1 VYPKR
6 SWLEARLRSLV
17 LLDESYSGSVLGDQD
32 PEQTIRFVPCV
43 LKKPFQMSWCM
54 DALLDE
60 TMGGY
65 WQCWVFQ
72 PVLHWKDFIHGRFV
86 GREEERNRTKQ
97 FFHDIL
103 TSKILIASFIAHEI
117 YQRLVA
123 NGAEEAKNW
132 EGSQI
137 VAGNNSRLSFVQA
150 AQLRMR
156 MFGPPFITVAIVGR
170 TDKSKTFSQ

>member
-1 VYPKR
+1 MAV
-6 SWLEARLRSLV
+6 
-17 LLDESYSGSVLGDQD
+17 QD
-32 PEQTIRFVPCV
+32 
-43 LKKPFQMSWCM
+43 
-54 DALLDE
+54 LDE

-103 TSKILIASFIAHEI
+103 SSKILIASFIAYEI

-123 NGAEEAKNW
+123 NERKRLKNW

-137 VAGNNSRLSFVQA
+137 VAGNNSRLPFVQA